1 MTEWDSETVR
11 RLLGE
16 IGKELGVKGKA
27 LFMAVRVAVSG
38 RSYGPDLNTLLV
50 LLGPAAA
57 ARRAQDILEKFHS
70 LDLAKQ
76 LTVAAAV
83 SIIDVIFCY
92 LCTDRR

>member
-57 ARRAQDILEKFHS
+57 ARRAQDILEKIS
-70 LDLAKQ
+70 
-76 LTVAAAV
+76 
-83 SIIDVIFCY
+83 
-92 LCTDRR
+92 